1 MREISFKDDMAK
13 VLINEMK
20 VPFNSGKVG
29 ESFLINSAQ
38 LMLRDKCAHIPEE
51 ELLGYKGRF
60 SITSHNVVYPSNYM
74 YFKGTGKIE
83 LTSTNKYLHF
93 IKINNTGLA
102 INRKYYYASI
112 GDIKIS
118 KFSVAD
124 KGIGNLDGYAKKL
137 DDLRF
142 LLTSNN
148 TQNKSQENLKRFTT
162 VIQKNSEIL
171 NSEFVAVYGSGIV
184 VVKLPFPSSFLRE
197 EYCKDDTLCIK
208 LDNIVLFQNTLNV
221 VMLNNSPKRI
231 CNIFGYGILWY
242 ENVLNGLQENIY
254 SSKTQMTNEY

>member
-1 MREISFKDDMAK
+1 MREISFKGNMAK
-13 VLINEMK
+13 VLINERK
-20 VPFNSGKVG
+20 VPVIDGKLE
-29 ESFLINSAQ
+29 ESVLINSAQ
-38 LMLRDKCAHIPEE
+38 LILRDKYAHIPEE
-51 ELLGYKGRF
+51 EFLGYKGRF
-60 SITSHNVVYPSNYM
+60 SITNHNIVYPSNYM

-83 LTSTNKYLHF
+83 LKSTNKYLYF
-93 IKINNTGLA
+93 IKINDTGLA

-137 DDLRF
+137 EDLKF
-142 LLTSNN
+142 LLTNNN

-171 NSEFVAVYGSGIV
+171 NSEYVAVYGSGIV
-184 VVKLPFPSSFLRE
+184 VVKLPFPSHFLCE

-254 SSKTQMTNEY
+254 SSKAQMADEY